1 MTETAPN
8 VDAKPETHDVLMSN
22 GMVITDVP
30 IGYGA
35 KDVVQWA
42 LLAQAMHE
50 QMKFYPPCMR
60 LQSRLVH

>member
-1 MTETAPN
+1 MTEPAASI
-8 VDAKPETHDVLMSN
+8 DAKPETHDVLI
-22 GMVITDVP
+22 GDMVITDVP
-30 IGYGA
+30 VGFGA
-35 KDVVQWA
+35 KDVVFWA